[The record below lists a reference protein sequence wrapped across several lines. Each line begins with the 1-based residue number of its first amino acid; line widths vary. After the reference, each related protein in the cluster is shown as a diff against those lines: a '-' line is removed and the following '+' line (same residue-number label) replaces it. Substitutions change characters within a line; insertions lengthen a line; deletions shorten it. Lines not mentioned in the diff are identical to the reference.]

1 MAGLSITGQMKVSTL
16 QEGFLKE
23 FGLTLR
29 IYDGRAFAD
38 LNETLAQVRKK
49 KGSGK
54 DLSVAKNMKVGNL
67 EDKFKEEFGLKVQ
80 VAGSDDSYLCDN
92 NLTLKAAQEEDEKK
106 LARKERKAARQGEAS
121 DDWNQPKITEQNLIG
136 QESYKFRVLETTF
149 QTDVDVKLLADQ
161 DWEFNSGICDNPSK
175 FQQYFMDTSGFD
187 NHSEEDSYDSLFA
200 YSYKERETNKWKLII
215 IAKNYEEFLTDF
227 DDGKEMLED
236 ELQDGISPSKLF
248 TENRSIWNKVLL
260 FSVDREEL
268 YDESDFYYF
277 DECPREEGDEHYICN
292 TIEHE
297 IHEMEI
303 ENVFLVESTDAYFS
317 SDSIG
322 GVSIKTIFETMF
334 SLLQDETREEDF
346 GRFDLLEEPLAGKML
361 DREWPFDRIFL
372 SDSSDAT
379 RGKNE

>member
-1 MAGLSITGQMKVSTL
+1 MAGLSVTGQTKVSTL

-149 QTDVDVKLLADQ
+149 QADVDVKLLADQ
-161 DWEFNSGICDNPSK
+161 DWEFNSDVCDNPSK
-175 FQQYFMDTSGFD
+175 FQQYFMDKYGFD
-187 NHSEEDSYDSLFA
+187 DNSDEDSYDLLFA

-215 IAKNYEEFLTDF
+215 LDQNHEEFLNDEVDAKEGLENELYDKIMPGENNF
-227 DDGKEMLED
+227 DG
-236 ELQDGISPSKLF
+236 
-248 TENRSIWNKVLL
+248 RSAIWNKALL

-268 YDESDFYYF
+268 YDESDYFYF

-292 TIEHE
+292 KIEHE
-297 IHEMEI
+297 IHDME
-303 ENVFLVESTDAYFS
+303 EGNVFLVESTDAYFS

-334 SLLQDETREEDF
+334 STSEYKPVTI
-346 GRFDLLEEPLAGKML
+346 DLLEEPLAGKML